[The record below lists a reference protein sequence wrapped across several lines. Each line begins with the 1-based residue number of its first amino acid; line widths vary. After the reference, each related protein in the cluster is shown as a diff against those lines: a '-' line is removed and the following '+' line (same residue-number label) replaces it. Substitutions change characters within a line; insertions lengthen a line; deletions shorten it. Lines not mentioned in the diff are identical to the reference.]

1 MKSKEE
7 RYLPIWEKEINKEWE
22 ILLTSTSNEEKENSR
37 DRILEL
43 YRKEIQRIIH
53 IHIGNKD
60 GK

>member
-1 MKSKEE
+1 MKGNK
-7 RYLPIWEKEINKEWE
+7 PQWETEINKHWW
-22 ILLTSTSNEEKENSR
+22 ILLTSTSHTQREESR

-43 YRKEIQRIIH
+43 YRKEIRRIIE